1 MTDGDS
7 FSVVLMREDGPE
19 IAVEGGVVSIDET
32 SPSITA
38 GYLSGQCTNCKKV
51 HILEGDFRHVAT
63 QERSGMG
70 RERIFVTDHWGE
82 CACGVEMRIEVE
94 YMEYPR
100 NALQPYQ
107 IDPKKNVEYTPIHGL
122 THLVNKAASQVRE
135 DQEML
140 RASVRELR
148 EMTNSGIL
156 DVGDETTFETALDQ
170 LIETVENT
178 VLVLGSYRGANKA
191 ELLDIKDELS
201 EQGYDAHL
209 FEDLPEF
216 PDKDLSGNVATAM
229 RMAGFCV
236 MVDREASGHIDEY
249 RIAEK
254 QRSILARLTP
264 EDGGSTRM
272 IGGSELVDVNYI
284 RSFNFDVRPQEK
296 LGEAITWAEEMLTKR
311 REAYEDH
318 YEWREN

>member
-1 MTDGDS
+1 MTDSSS
-7 FSVVLMREDGPE
+7 FSVVLMRENGPE
-19 IAVEGGVVSIDET
+19 IAVEGGVVSTDGA
-32 SPSITA
+32 SPSITT
-38 GYLSGQCTNCKKV
+38 GYLSGQCTKCGKV
-51 HILEGDFRHVAT
+51 HILEGEFRHVAT
-63 QERSGMG
+63 NERSGMG
-70 RERIFVTDHWGE
+70 RERIFVTDHWGQ
-82 CACGVEMRIEVE
+82 CTCGSEMRIEVE

-100 NALQPYQ
+100 NSLQPYQ
-107 IDPKKNVEYTPIHGL
+107 ILPKRNVEYIQIPGF
-122 THLVNKAASQVRE
+122 THAINRAATQVRE

-156 DVGDETTFETALDQ
+156 DINDGTTFETALDQ

-191 ELLDIKDELS
+191 ELLDIKEELS

-229 RMAGFCV
+229 RMVGFCI

-254 QRSILARLTP
+254 QRTILARLTP
-264 EDGGSTRM
+264 EDGGATRM

-296 LGEAITWAEEMLTKR
+296 LDDSITWAEEMLSKR
-311 REAYEDH
+311 REAYENH
-318 YEWREN
+318 YEWRE